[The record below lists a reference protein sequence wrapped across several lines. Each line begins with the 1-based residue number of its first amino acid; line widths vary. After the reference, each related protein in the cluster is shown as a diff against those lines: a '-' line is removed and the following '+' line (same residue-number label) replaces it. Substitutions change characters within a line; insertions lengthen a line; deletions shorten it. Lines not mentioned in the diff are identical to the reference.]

1 MISLLSRL
9 FIKDYENTSDPGVRQ
24 RYGVLC
30 GGLGIFLNI
39 LLFLGKLLA
48 GFFSG
53 SVAITADAFNNLSDA
68 GSSVIT
74 LVGFRMAG
82 QKPDSD
88 HPFGHG
94 RVEYISGLLVAF
106 IILLMAVELL
116 KSSVDKILHPEEVTA
131 SPVVIGIL
139 AVSIGVKLYMC
150 LYNAR
155 VAKKIDS
162 AAMDATAKDSLSD
175 SLATGVVLATTLL
188 AEFTGLQ
195 IDGWCGVLVS
205 LFVFMAGISA
215 AKETV
220 DPLLGQP
227 PRPEFVR
234 RVRDI
239 MLSYRD
245 QGIIGLHDL
254 VVHDYGPGR
263 VMLSVH
269 AEVPAKSDM
278 VKMHDLIDLVEHRL
292 KSELQ
297 CEAVIHMDPVTMDDD
312 RTRQLREQVAEI
324 IRDMEG
330 KISFHDFRV
339 VDGDTHTNLIFDVVV
354 PFGYPMS
361 DQQVQDHIQSE
372 VKKRISD
379 HYFTVIDVDKDYL

>member
-155 VAKKIDS
+155 VAKKL
-162 AAMDATAKDSLSD
+162 TAPP
-175 SLATGVVLATTLL
+175 
-188 AEFTGLQ
+188 
-195 IDGWCGVLVS
+195 W
-205 LFVFMAGISA
+205 M
-215 AKETV
+215 
-220 DPLLGQP
+220 PL
-227 PRPEFVR
+227 PRT
-234 RVRDI
+234 
-239 MLSYRD
+239 
-245 QGIIGLHDL
+245 
-254 VVHDYGPGR
+254 
-263 VMLSVH
+263 
-269 AEVPAKSDM
+269 A
-278 VKMHDLIDLVEHRL
+278 
-292 KSELQ
+292 
-297 CEAVIHMDPVTMDDD
+297 
-312 RTRQLREQVAEI
+312 
-324 IRDMEG
+324 
-330 KISFHDFRV
+330 
-339 VDGDTHTNLIFDVVV
+339 
-354 PFGYPMS
+354 
-361 DQQVQDHIQSE
+361 
-372 VKKRISD
+372 
-379 HYFTVIDVDKDYL
+379 